1 MDEEVDLRVP
11 YIESYIPV
19 GRRKPRHIA
28 FWSKLPVRVLR
39 VDDADLRPAY
49 RIVPPKRRPRF
60 RPYVVQSFKNSLWW
74 PIVVDGVAMTP
85 ADFRSR
91 ATKGDMAIVAML
103 GVGEVRHAYKS
114 RDSFYAEFPATKIV
128 ADTRDQQWARA
139 QRGAAERILF
149 CGDQVL
155 LDAGEPIYYLGSY
168 ADFVGP
174 SFSKRHTDLPSRGD
188 NREWIAHR
196 GAAYGIE
203 EIEKMIADCAVPPD
217 FERASGRIESLVER
231 HRIDGAALACARALI
246 RHLVWKALLPSV
258 HGARLRQRFA
268 HLFSELGD
276 QEGIDEGLCRR
287 ILIEMTSAVP
297 REARKD
303 LNWEVE
309 VAGNVL
315 KRLERLSP
323 PALDE
328 KDDEALGALGF

>member
-1 MDEEVDLRVP
+1 M
-11 YIESYIPV
+11 
-19 GRRKPRHIA
+19 IA
-28 FWSKLPVRVLR
+28 PALERMPVRPARFDTPKLEQLDTQDAARLLSDGLR
-39 VDDADLRPAY
+39 LSLRRGAGP
-49 RIVPPKRRPRF
+49 
-60 RPYVVQSFKNSLWW
+60 
-74 PIVVDGVAMTP
+74 
-85 ADFRSR
+85 FRS
-91 ATKGDMAIVAML
+91 AAHL
-103 GVGEVRHAYKS
+103 GVEPRAYQLVPLMMALKL
-114 RDSFYAEFPATKIV
+114 TTV
-128 ADTRDQQWARA
+128 
-139 QRGAAERILF
+139 LF